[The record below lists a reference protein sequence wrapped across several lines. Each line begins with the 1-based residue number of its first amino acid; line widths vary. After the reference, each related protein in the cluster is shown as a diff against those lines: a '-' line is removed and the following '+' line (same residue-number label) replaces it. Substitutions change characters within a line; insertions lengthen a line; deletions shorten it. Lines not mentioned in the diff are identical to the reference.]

1 MQYAYLIFVADATD
15 NIHVKNSAKVDSL
28 KLLILFAH
36 MKTFGIGLKST
47 EYFAINT
54 NLNI

>member
-1 MQYAYLIFVADATD
+1 MQYAYLIFVADVTD
-15 NIHVKNSAKVDSL
+15 NIRVKNSAKVDSL
-28 KLLILFAH
+28 KLLILFVL
-36 MKTFGIGLKST
+36 MKNLGIGLKST